1 MAFSQNALRL
11 GTWVGLFS
19 SGAAVGVLVEKKGG
33 PGQVMSPW
41 KKTQPEISLTP
52 VETKEG
58 KDLNFWG
65 NQ

>member
-33 PGQVMSPW
+33 PGQVMNPW
-41 KKTQPEISLTP
+41 KKKTQPEISLTP

-58 KDLNFWG
+58 KDFFVG
-65 NQ
+65 